1 MQTMTDSSDNNTG
14 TRWLVLIH
22 QFPQEPGSLRV
33 KIWRRLQSIG
43 AVAIK
48 NSMYVLPMNDET
60 QEDFQWVLRELIAG
74 GADGAILESRFIDG
88 MSDQQI
94 QGLFDTARD
103 TDYVVIAEEV
113 REFLAKLPKAI
124 SQHEEQRRDARNQL
138 ARFRK
143 KLTEIEVIDFFG
155 ANGREAAEGLINAL
169 AEQVTVEPGANTG
182 ADKKMQQLE
191 LSEMVGKVWVTRRNV
206 HVDRIASAWLVRRWI
221 DPTAIFKFTA
231 NKKYSPSEREV
242 RFDMFE
248 AEFTHQGDMCTFEVL
263 VQRAGL
269 DDLALK
275 RIAEIV
281 HDIDLKDHKY
291 GHDETAGIA
300 NLLTG
305 IFAGIEDDDQRIERG
320 SAMFDDLYRS
330 FMKPKK

>member
-1 MQTMTDSSDNNTG
+1 MTDSSDNNTS

-48 NSMYVLPMNDET
+48 NSMYVLPMNDQT
-60 QEDFQWVLRELIAG
+60 QEDFQWVLRELVAG

-94 QGLFDTARD
+94 WGLFDTARD
-103 TDYVVIAEEV
+103 TDYAAIAEEV
-113 REFLAKLPKAI
+113 REFLSKLPKDL
-124 SQHEEQRRDARNQL
+124 SKHEEHLRDARNQL

-155 ANGREAAEGLINAL
+155 ANGREAAEGLVNAL
-169 AEQVTVEPGANTG
+169 AEQVSVEPGADTG
-182 ADKKMQQLE
+182 GDKKMQQLE
-191 LSEMVGKVWVTRRNV
+191 LGEMIGRVWVTRRNV

-231 NKKYSPSEREV
+231 NKKYSPTEREV

-248 AEFTHQGDMCTFEVL
+248 AEFTHQGDKCTFEVL
-263 VQRAGL
+263 VSRAGL
-269 DDLALK
+269 DDPALQY
-275 RIAEIV
+275 IAEIV

-291 GHDETAGIA
+291 DHDETPGIA
-300 NLLTG
+300 NLL
-305 IFAGIEDDDQRIERG
+305 AGIVAGTEDDDQRIERG
-320 SAMFDDLYRS
+320 GVMFDDLYRS
-330 FMKPKK
+330 FKETKK

>member
-103 TDYVVIAEEV
+103 TDYAVIAEEV
-113 REFLAKLPKAI
+113 REFLARLPKAI

-169 AEQVTVEPGANTG
+169 AEQVTVEPGANTWRLTTACKSMRFG
-182 ADKKMQQLE
+182 HPSVASWLI
-191 LSEMVGKVWVTRRNV
+191 VTRIRVNTP
-206 HVDRIASAWLVRRWI
+206 ASN
-221 DPTAIFKFTA
+221 PC
-231 NKKYSPSEREV
+231 SPSPTTR
-242 RFDMFE
+242 
-248 AEFTHQGDMCTFEVL
+248 MC
-263 VQRAGL
+263 GP
-269 DDLALK
+269 
-275 RIAEIV
+275 I
-281 HDIDLKDHKY
+281 
-291 GHDETAGIA
+291 
-300 NLLTG
+300 
-305 IFAGIEDDDQRIERG
+305 
-320 SAMFDDLYRS
+320 
-330 FMKPKK
+330 